1 MALVTQKLVKFLG
14 FNTFIMEALKSYEFE
29 FKQVISNRIAH
40 CNGQLKNNE
49 VIAEDDNFF
58 FFKNG
63 EHYSKPV
70 MEALKEALVQNI
82 EHWNSLIWQ
91 QIVRQLWEDDSRD
104 KNLFYIATESLLVAK

>member
-1 MALVTQKLVKFLG
+1 
-14 FNTFIMEALKSYEFE
+14 MEALKSRESE
-29 FKQVISNRIAH
+29 FKQIISNRIAH

-70 MEALKEALVQNI
+70 MEALVQNI
-82 EHWNSLIWQ
+82 EHWNALVWQ
-91 QIVRQLWEDDSRD
+91 QIVRQLWEEDSRD